1 MSGMFNIDQLA
12 SAVAGTLGQVRIAY
26 GAYMNLELPLT
37 TLVGELRAEVG
48 STQTTRVGTV
58 REVFERTG
66 AVEKMRRIDEQLRA
80 KGHPVNEGYT
90 ISIVD
95 ADGST
100 VLQSTD
106 LPTALDHE
114 VYDGYLIS
122 VLGKVSGR

>member
-1 MSGMFNIDQLA
+1 MSGMFNLDELA
-12 SAVAGTLGQVRIAY
+12 ASVAGTRGKVRLAY

-37 TLVGELRAEVG
+37 TLVGSLSTEVG
-48 STQTTRVGTV
+48 STQRVGTV
-58 REVFERTG
+58 REVFERTD
-66 AVEKMRRIDEQLRA
+66 AITKMRRIDEQLRA

-95 ADGST
+95 ADGAT

-106 LPTALDHE
+106 LETALDAE
-114 VYDGYLIS
+114 VRDGYLVS